1 MKGVGDKK
9 KRGFTYYFL
18 RLPLIICIGLINAM
32 LISWF
37 VYLIYQIFSD
47 SSANMSLIEWIEYL
61 ISFLS

>member
-9 KRGFTYYFL
+9 KRGFTFYFL
-18 RLPLIICIGLINAM
+18 RFPLIICICLINGI

-61 ISFLS
+61 IGFLS